1 MLLVSM
7 VNTGIGKSELF
18 LSNCSGL
25 SQLLTSP
32 AELGLGEGECDGRV
46 SERAGEN
53 GLPTVGRCRSG
64 KVE

>member
-1 MLLVSM
+1 MSTVDI
-7 VNTGIGKSELF
+7 GIGKSELC

-64 KVE
+64 EVE